1 MDYEKYIEKD
11 ILEKYEFYN
20 YGHALE
26 ILCDAFR
33 RNGRNC
39 RTACGVCG

>member
-11 ILEKYEFYN
+11 ILESMNFITTDMLWRFYVM
-20 YGHALE
+20 L
-26 ILCDAFR
+26 FR